1 MNFMGRRRFLISCAG
16 AAATAGCAAGRRDRG
31 AADLVVLNG
40 KVLTVDPGF
49 TVAEAAAVRDGVF
62 CYVGPTR
69 GARDLIGPATRVID
83 AGGGSVVPGIIES
96 HLHAADCVVPQE
108 ARDPFRTLGSVAEVQ
123 GWTRAKAA
131 SVPEG
136 TWILTLRG
144 YPTRLKE
151 GRFPTRAELDAAA
164 PRHPV
169 VFDGVYAHV
178 LNTAALKAAGIT
190 RDTPDPP
197 GGLIARD
204 AGGEPTG
211 LLRNARGLISRF
223 LPARPVPEEELLR
236 GLEAVHRRYLAC
248 GITSIVEGA
257 ANPEGY
263 RLYGKLREAGRL
275 ALRAAVTVLLSRD
288 QVAGGAE
295 GAIRALPVR
304 PGEGDDFLRIASL
317 KLWVDGG
324 ILLGTAYLRE
334 PYGPGA
340 ARLYDV
346 TDPSY
351 RGTLTLTADQIREG
365 VRAGHRLGWPMCT
378 HVTGDGGVDLVLD
391 AVEAAN
397 ADRPIRDRRFT
408 LIHAYFTRED
418 QVRRAASLGVHL
430 STQPAWYY
438 KDADAIVGALGEER
452 MRPFVGLA
460 GWVRGGV
467 RVAINS
473 DHMFGLDPETALN
486 PYHPFLTMGTAV
498 TRKTQSGRVIG
509 PEQRVSREDALRMMT
524 SNAAALTF
532 EEGRKGT
539 IEVGKHGDLA
549 VLDGDYMAC
558 PEDRIRDLRV
568 RATVVGGKVVYE
580 APA

>member
-1 MNFMGRRRFLISCAG
+1 MPPIGRRRFLASGAC
-16 AAATAGCAAGRRDRG
+16 AAATAACATGRDDRRP
-31 AADLVVLNG
+31 ADLVVLNG
-40 KVLTVDPGF
+40 KVLTVDPRF

-62 CYVGPTR
+62 CFVGSSDDAKVLVDPS
-69 GARDLIGPATRVID
+69 TRVID
-83 AGGGSVVPGIIES
+83 AGGKSVLPGIIES
-96 HLHAADCVVPQE
+96 HVHAADLVVPQE

-123 GWTRAKAA
+123 AWVRAKAA
-131 SVPEG
+131 ATPEG

-190 RDTPDPP
+190 RDTADPP
-197 GGLIARD
+197 GGLIVKGPD
-204 AGGEPTG
+204 GEPTG
-211 LLRNARGLISRF
+211 LLRNARGLVGRF
-223 LPARPVPEEELLR
+223 LSPRPVPEEEQLR

-263 RLYGKLREAGRL
+263 RLYGKLRDAGRL

-295 GAIRALPVR
+295 KAIRGLSVR
-304 PGEGDDFLRIASL
+304 PGEGDDWLRIGSL

-324 ILLGTAYLRE
+324 ILIGTAYLRE

-340 ARLYDV
+340 AKLYDV
-346 TDPSY
+346 KDPAY
-351 RGTLTLTADQIREG
+351 RGTLTLTPDQIREG
-365 VRAGHRLGWPMCT
+365 VLAGHRLGWPMCA
-378 HVTGDGGVDLVLD
+378 HVTGDGGVDHVLD

-397 ADRPIRDRRFT
+397 AERPIRDRRFT
-408 LIHAYFTRED
+408 LIHAYFTHENT
-418 QVRRAASLGVHL
+418 VRRAAALGVCL

-438 KDADAIVGALGEER
+438 KDADAIAGALGEER

-486 PYHPFLTMGTAV
+486 PYNPFLTMGTAV

-509 PEQRVSREDALRMMT
+509 PEQKVTREDALRMMT
-524 SNAAALTF
+524 STAAALTF
-532 EEGRKGT
+532 EEGRKGS
-539 IEVGKHGDLA
+539 IEVGKLGDLA
-549 VLDGDYMAC
+549 VLDGDFLSC
-558 PEDRIRDLRV
+558 PEDRIRDLRA
-568 RATVVGGKVVYE
+568 RATVVGGKVVHGG
-580 APA
+580 